1 MMIWDYINAME
12 NKDYVAL
19 SKCFSENC
27 RLFDYCPGNIGQE
40 NFFIYGQ
47 RAIDMFYHNKFVLG
61 GLSIVDPFIVDERT
75 VNFYVTY
82 GGVILHAVATIE
94 SYDHKTGLIQEM
106 VIRPA

>member
-47 RAIDMFYHNKFVLG
+47 RAL
-61 GLSIVDPFIVDERT
+61 T
-75 VNFYVTY
+75 VSPGCITRSVRGASFT
-82 GGVILHAVATIE
+82 
-94 SYDHKTGLIQEM
+94 S
-106 VIRPA
+106 R

>member
-40 NFFIYGQ
+40 NSSSTASGP
-47 RAIDMFYHNKFVLG
+47 
-61 GLSIVDPFIVDERT
+61 SIC
-75 VNFYVTY
+75 
-82 GGVILHAVATIE
+82 
-94 SYDHKTGLIQEM
+94 
-106 VIRPA
+106 